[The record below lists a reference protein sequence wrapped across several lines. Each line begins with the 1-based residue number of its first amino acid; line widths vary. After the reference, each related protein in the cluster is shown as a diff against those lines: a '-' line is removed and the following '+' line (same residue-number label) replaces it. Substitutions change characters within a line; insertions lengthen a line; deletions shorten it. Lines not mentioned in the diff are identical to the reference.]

1 MFEFYEGNRGTQ
13 DRLCTVSLDESNGDF
28 RMNKGQMRGL
38 GCDNDETRSMK
49 LCFAKRGT
57 RILVYDDGN
66 LSPSSDD
73 WAEIN
78 VLQDMINNCETIN
91 TYERTATYGVVSV
104 VYKTTG
110 NLDGKVSSFEV
121 IFRKSRPYFWII
133 KSPSYF

>member
-1 MFEFYEGNRGTQ
+1 
-13 DRLCTVSLDESNGDF
+13 
-28 RMNKGQMRGL
+28 MRGL

-57 RILVYDDGN
+57 RILLYDDGN
-66 LSPSSDD
+66 LSPSNDD

-78 VLQDMINNCETIN
+78 VLQDMNNNCETIN
-91 TYERTATYGVVSV
+91 TYEITRTYGVVIVFYRKRRGSI
-104 VYKTTG
+104 YTT

-133 KSPSYF
+133 KIPSYFYFPNCPAT

>member
-1 MFEFYEGNRGTQ
+1 
-13 DRLCTVSLDESNGDF
+13 
-28 RMNKGQMRGL
+28 MRGL

-73 WAEIN
+73 WTEVN
-78 VLQDMINNCETIN
+78 VLQDMNNNCETIN

-121 IFRKSRPYFWII
+121 IFRKSRPYLWII
-133 KSPSYF
+133 KIPSYFYAP

>member
-1 MFEFYEGNRGTQ
+1 
-13 DRLCTVSLDESNGDF
+13 
-28 RMNKGQMRGL
+28 MNKGQMRDL

-57 RILVYDDGN
+57 QILVYDDGN

-91 TYERTATYGVVSV
+91 TYERTATYGVVNV
-104 VYKTTG
+104 GYKYRNLGKFPQNSG

-121 IFRKSRPYFWII
+121 IFRKSRPYFG
-133 KSPSYF
+133 

>member
-1 MFEFYEGNRGTQ
+1 
-13 DRLCTVSLDESNGDF
+13 
-28 RMNKGQMRGL
+28 MRGL

-91 TYERTATYGVVSV
+91 TYERTATYGVVNV
-104 VYKTTG
+104 VYNIRRVYNSLT

-121 IFRKSRPYFWII
+121 IFRKCRP
-133 KSPSYF
+133 